1 MTVADIIITLVVLFG
16 LFVLGY
22 CAVTKKTLI
31 DLWREIMEMFSDR
44 TEEVIY
50 PEAY

>member
-1 MTVADIIITLVVLFG
+1 MTAVDIIVTLIVLLG

-31 DLWREIMEMFSDR
+31 DLWRELMEIFTP
-44 TEEVIY
+44 TEEISIY
-50 PEAY
+50 PETY